1 MKGRK
6 VCNKTRSPSA
16 SLLLKGQ
23 GTEHITVKWPIGR
36 HEVLSPINHN
46 YERKKEKK
54 FGGKENT
61 TNLVVRY
68 EKKTSLSGTFP

>member
-1 MKGRK
+1 MFELSHFR
-6 VCNKTRSPSA
+6 TSALPS
-16 SLLLKGQ
+16 SVKP
-23 GTEHITVKWPIGR
+23 ITSMIKDRIGR

-61 TNLVVRY
+61 TILVVRY
-68 EKKTSLSGTFP
+68 EKKTSLGGTFP

>member
-1 MKGRK
+1 MIKDR
-6 VCNKTRSPSA
+6 
-16 SLLLKGQ
+16 
-23 GTEHITVKWPIGR
+23 IGR

-61 TNLVVRY
+61 TILVVRY
-68 EKKTSLSGTFP
+68 EKKTSLGGTFP